1 MANTGTWF
9 NNYGMVQ
16 RFAGYYRDKIRNRAR
31 KLKDFGLTREIEFDF
46 DLVKIPSGTTSF
58 TSDLTNGGSATG
70 FNLGDV
76 YIPANSRVTKVTLV
90 MQEAAAG
97 GTSITFG
104 TFKQD
109 GTAIDADGLIT
120 ATVGVLANL
129 NSVGES
135 VLGDGAQVVYTDN
148 TGVSVGSANAFLA
161 ITTAGTFTAGK
172 GRIQVEFTTAPAI
185 TSLTN

>member
-9 NNYGMVQ
+9 DNYGMVR

-31 KLKDFGLTREIEFDF
+31 IVKSFGLTKELEYDF
-46 DLVKIPSGTTSF
+46 DLVKIPAGTISY
-58 TSDLTNGGSATG
+58 TSDLTNSGSVTG
-70 FNLGDV
+70 FSLGDV
-76 YIPANSRVTKVTLV
+76 ALPANSRVTKVTLV

-104 TFKQD
+104 TFAQD

-129 NSVGES
+129 DSVGET
-135 VLGDGAQVVYTDN
+135 VIGDGAQVVFTSN
-148 TGVSVGSANAFLA
+148 TGVSIGTAPAFLA

-172 GRIQVEFTTAPAI
+172 GRIKVEYTTAPAI